1 MRTKRFLSILLC
13 VFTAL
18 TASAQQIE
26 IQGTL
31 FVVTLNE
38 DDQTA
43 AIRDYEYKLDD
54 TKFPMYNQKRKFANL
69 HNETV
74 RTAVIPSK
82 FHNADNDK
90 DYTITTI
97 GRCAFAGFQNVDQI
111 VIPSTVTTIEDY
123 AFFRSSLGSIVVP
136 ASVTNMGNRVFGWCP
151 NLRNLTLPLG
161 MQVGNDIYSE
171 SKKITVKYELDSDL
185 AGAVAQ
191 RKTTEDPSGYATT
204 SDVDEDIPTLAPGTN
219 SETFAVI
226 IANENY
232 KKVAKVPC
240 ALNDGRAFRR
250 YCENVLGIPSE
261 NIHYVEDA
269 TLGNMTAELNWAMRV
284 AVAYEGDARL
294 IFYYAGHG
302 IPNEKDGASYLLP
315 VDVAGNDISAAY
327 SLKSLYK
334 TLGQLNAKSVTLF
347 MDACFSGTKRGAGM
361 LVAARGVA
369 LKVKEEAPVGNMV
382 VFSAAQGDETAY
394 PYAEKGHGLF
404 TYFLLKKLK
413 ETKGNVELGALG
425 DYLRKEVSRKAAVVN
440 NKPQNPTVS
449 HSVSMGDDWRKVTLK

>member
-1 MRTKRFLSILLC
+1 MRKRFLSILLC
-13 VFTAL
+13 AFAVL

-38 DDQTA
+38 EDQTA

-54 TKFPMYNQKRKFANL
+54 SKFPMTNQRRKFANL

-82 FHNADNDK
+82 FHNVDNDK

-123 AFFRSSLGSIVVP
+123 AFFRSSLSSIVVP

-161 MQVGNDIYSE
+161 MQVGNDLYSE

-191 RKTTEDPSGYATT
+191 RKTTEEPSGYATT
-204 SDVDEDIPTLAPGTN
+204 SDVDEGIPTLAPGTN
-219 SETFAVI
+219 NETFAVI

-232 KKVAKVPC
+232 KKVAKVAC
-240 ALNDGRAFRR
+240 ALNDGRTFRR
-250 YCENVLGIPSE
+250 YCENVLGIPGE

-269 TLGNMTAELNWAMRV
+269 TLGTMTTELNWAARV
-284 AVAYEGDARL
+284 AKAYEGDAR
-294 IFYYAGHG
+294 IIVYYAGHG
-302 IPNEKDGASYLLP
+302 IPNEKDGAGFLLP
-315 VDVAGNDISAAY
+315 VDVAGNDVSAAY
-327 SLKSLYK
+327 SLDALYK
-334 TLGQLNAKSVTLF
+334 QLGALNAKSVTLF
-347 MDACFSGTKRGAGM
+347 MDACFSGSRRGDGM
-361 LVAARGVA
+361 LMSARGVA
-369 LKVKEEAPVGNMV
+369 IKAKSEQPLGSMV

-413 ETKGNVELGALG
+413 ETKGAVDYGTLGE
-425 DYLRKEVSRKAAVVN
+425 YIRKEVSRKSAVVN
-440 NKPQNPTVS
+440 NKPQTP
-449 HSVSMGDDWRKVTLK
+449 SVSYSPQLGDSWKSITLK